1 MITANL
7 IDLLWLLLAA
17 VLLGGGMCILAG
29 FVTGW
34 LVYRSKR
41 ESTERLF
48 PGKPAQRKGPK
59 NIDEFAAMEEDPG
72 LPTAID
78 IQNRV
83 FGSVFAKNELKK
95 EKGNG

>member
-1 MITANL
+1 MITTNL

-41 ESTERLF
+41 EAHERLF
-48 PGKPAQRKGPK
+48 PGKPAKRTGQK
-59 NIDEFAAMEEDPG
+59 NIDEFAPVIEEEA
-72 LPTAID
+72 LPETVQRMNA
-78 IQNRV
+78 RFGAV
-83 FGSVFAKNELKK
+83 FGRNELKEGK
-95 EKGNG
+95 